1 MDSKSNNKE
10 IISSN
15 KTNKI
20 IDEISELR
28 FTRYQLDLED
38 SVKGYD
44 FVFDSID
51 GKHCKCNSN
60 GIRTYNHLVCK
71 ETLNHLVKMAKWLS
85 CLVRT
90 YLQEDDMTITHN
102 QMHHSDKYSQHCS
115 IIWPV
120 WLNGW
125 VIFYEL
131 VVVSS
136 NPVLSLKLHILCLFQ
151 ARSSLMLRQ
160 LKSIDSL

>member
-28 FTRYQLDLED
+28 FTRYQLYLED

-51 GKHCKCNSN
+51 GKHCKCNNN